1 MLPSIRGVTIVAATL
16 LPVTASLGHVTLEVP
31 QASPNSNYKAV
42 LRVPHGCNGAPT
54 TALRVSIPEGV
65 IDAKP
70 MPKPGWTLAVT
81 NGPYAKAYDLFGHK
95 LSEGAKEIA
104 WSNGNLPDAYY
115 DEFVF
120 TARLTGDLPVGKAVY
135 FPTVQNCGNTAE
147 RWVAIPA
154 VGQNPHSL
162 PDPAPAVMLVAAMK
176 GADTMAGMVMPASYK
191 VGNLVVTGPW
201 IRATPKGAPVAGGY
215 LKITNNG
222 KEPDRL
228 VGGSLVGAARFEVH
242 EMSMDN
248 GVMKMRPLAHG
259 LEIKPGETVE
269 LKPGGYHIMFMQPK
283 DQFRAGQT
291 VKGTLE
297 FAKAGQVDVTY
308 QVSPMGGPAPA
319 MNMPMDKPNSIEH
332 HH

>member
-16 LPVTASLGHVTLEVP
+16 LLTTTACFAHVTLETTK
-31 QASPNSNYKAV
+31 SPPGANYKAV
-42 LRVPHGCNGAPT
+42 LRVPHGCNGAAT
-54 TALRVSIPEGV
+54 TAIRVSIPEGV

-70 MPKPGWTLAVT
+70 MPKPGWTIAVT
-81 NGPYAKAYDLFGHK
+81 KGPYAKAYDLFGHK

-120 TARLTGDLPVGKAVY
+120 TAQLTAGLTVGKTVY
-135 FPTVQNCGNTAE
+135 FPVVQNCGDASE
-147 RWVAIPA
+147 RWVGIPA
-154 VGQNPHSL
+154 VGQSPHALSNA
-162 PDPAPAVMLVAAMK
+162 APGVMIVAAANK
-176 GADTMAGMVMPASYK
+176 GTDAMAMDMPASFK
-191 VGNLVVTGPW
+191 VGDLVVTAPW

-222 KEPDRL
+222 TEADRL

-248 GVMKMRPLAHG
+248 GIMKMRPVANG

-269 LKPGGYHIMFMQPK
+269 LKPGGYHIMFMEPK
-283 DQFRAGQT
+283 EQFRQGQT
-291 VKGTLE
+291 VKGTLQ
-297 FAKAGQVDVTY
+297 FAKAGKVEITY
-308 QVSPMGGPAPA
+308 QVGAMGGPAPA
-319 MNMPMDKPNSIEH
+319 MNMPMDMQKPMDH
-332 HH
+332 H